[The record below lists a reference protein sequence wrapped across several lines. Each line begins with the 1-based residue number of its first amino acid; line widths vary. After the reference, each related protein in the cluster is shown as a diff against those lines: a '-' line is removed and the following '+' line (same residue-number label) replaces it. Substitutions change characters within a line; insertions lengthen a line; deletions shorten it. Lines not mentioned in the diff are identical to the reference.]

1 VRTRDG
7 EAAPREAS
15 AAHPASE
22 PAPGRVQD
30 GAPAPRD
37 PEPEA
42 AAAKPARPDTTRAV
56 PASAGISPDDL
67 GNLFYAVGREIRELA
82 KDEQGDLLGRLA
94 RFDIMS
100 EVQQPQRRRD
110 EVAVQ
115 LTRIRDDARRRKSG
129 SKKP

>member
-1 VRTRDG
+1 VRLRDG
-7 EAAPREAS
+7 EPAPRAIS

-30 GAPAPRD
+30 GSPAPRD
-37 PEPEA
+37 PAPEA
-42 AAAKPARPDTTRAV
+42 PAAKPAGLGAARAV

-82 KDEQGDLLGRLA
+82 RDEQGDLLGRLA
-94 RFDIMS
+94 RFDILS

-110 EVAVQ
+110 DVAVQ
-115 LTRIRDDARRRKSG
+115 LMQIRDDARRRKSG
-129 SKKP
+129 RDKQ